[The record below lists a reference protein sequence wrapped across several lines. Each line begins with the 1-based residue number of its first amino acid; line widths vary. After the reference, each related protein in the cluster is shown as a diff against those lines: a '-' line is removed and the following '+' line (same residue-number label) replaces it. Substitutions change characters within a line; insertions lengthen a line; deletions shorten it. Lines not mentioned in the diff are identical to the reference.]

1 MLALIGDGDNVT
13 VQAEDD
19 VVILPDRSLKQA
31 YDVQY
36 QKYLKMA
43 TLLISDALRTGD
55 EEVEKMSSLS

>member
-13 VQAEDD
+13 AQAEDD

>member
-1 MLALIGDGDNVT
+1 M
-13 VQAEDD
+13 
-19 VVILPDRSLKQA
+19 VILPDRSLKQA